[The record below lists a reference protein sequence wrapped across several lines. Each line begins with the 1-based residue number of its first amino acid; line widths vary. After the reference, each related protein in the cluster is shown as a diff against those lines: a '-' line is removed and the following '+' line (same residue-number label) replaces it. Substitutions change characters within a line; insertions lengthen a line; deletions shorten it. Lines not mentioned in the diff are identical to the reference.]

1 MGIATGS
8 MTKQPPRQPTQT
20 ILFDKESGIA
30 DLHEKDWF
38 PEIADINARIAAK
51 FDFRDHD
58 RHFIYL
64 AEAALLIQAY
74 SGIRI
79 DGSFVTVP
87 SDLTPFKGATAKFQK
102 AMQKADELSKAIF
115 DIRSDVTADTLL
127 HAFDPQRETSALM
140 KMLGRAMFILSE
152 IEKYEGRVGNRMVP
166 DWIERFCVHSQRF
179 WQKEQGGGT
188 RIIFEQTRQTKITP
202 WIEDVYI
209 SLTKRLNVDVP
220 LSRLK
225 GVARNV
231 PAYRPKADANNGDT

>member
-1 MGIATGS
+1 
-8 MTKQPPRQPTQT
+8 MTKHPPRRATKT
-20 ILFDKESGIA
+20 ILFDIENGIA
-30 DLHEKDWF
+30 DLHEKEWF
-38 PEIADINARIAAK
+38 PDLTDINARIAAK
-51 FDFRDHD
+51 YDFPDHQSHFD
-58 RHFIYL
+58 YL
-64 AEAALLIQAY
+64 AEAVLLIQAY
-74 SGIRI
+74 SGIHI
-79 DGSFVTVP
+79 DGHVVTVP
-87 SDLTPFKGATAKFQK
+87 SDLTPFKEAKAKFQK
-102 AMQKADELSKAIF
+102 ALQKADELSEAIF
-115 DIRSDVTADTLL
+115 DIRSDATADTLL
-127 HAFDPQRETSALM
+127 NAFDPQRETSALM

-231 PAYRPKADANNGDT
+231 PAYRPEANPNNGDT